1 VTNVASFPREQQF
14 AQTERKSDAVPEASV
29 VCYQLDALK
38 RRGAPSSNSFSV
50 NVLPIAK
57 WKRCGIFSHFIS
69 QQQTAQG
76 IFLSWSTVGWDEAER
91 IPAYFPF
98 NISSLSRQKRTLP
111 RLQLHDRI
119 VPPVLIGGFWVV
131 ERVVQAA
138 ALMSQAGTADNQ
150 LSHGGQVA

>member
-1 VTNVASFPREQQF
+1 MKGLP
-14 AQTERKSDAVPEASV
+14 P
-29 VCYQLDALK
+29 
-38 RRGAPSSNSFSV
+38 RRGSCTSVPGVRSSTWLWESAISIACANEALSLWSNSFSV
-50 NVLPIAK
+50 NVLPIDK
-57 WKRCGIFSHFIS
+57 WKRCCIFSHFIS

-111 RLQLHDRI
+111 RLQLHDCI
-119 VPPVLIGGFWVV
+119 VPPVLIVGLGIV
-131 ERVVQAA
+131 ERVVQTT
-138 ALMSQAGTADNQ
+138 ALMPQAGATENQ